1 MSPDPQNLQAGAFAQ
16 FILDY
21 EQLLTARSEIPDI
34 LDDMFSKSDAV
45 VQKYIAA
52 INRQLKSVDNAV
64 LQHAESLAGAL
75 SPRFLQQLQ
84 QAGVLAPGVFSSIQQ
99 SLERLA
105 RAAVSPEAMALS
117 TLLPESLRRLQ
128 QQISAFYASGLQG
141 HPLFSQEQ
149 VKNAALIVSL
159 TRQFSQEQAKILGQK
174 QIFLQFLQG
183 EIAAQ
188 RAISEELAKRQLQ
201 QAGAVQ
207 TPFGFVLPQTAN
219 QLRQL
224 GLLTSAAKTEAT
236 GFAAA
241 LGGAAGAILAIVA
254 AATSLRGVFS
264 FLKRLGQD
272 MFQQAVKFYDIIKN
286 ASVFLGGVSGGF
298 QEGSRHLLTLVR
310 YAREA
315 KAPLSDILD
324 SARQLAPVIAAAG
337 QGMEALPYYLD
348 VARKLAVL
356 NLGPTGGVG
365 GAIFSISE
373 MLSGDVRS
381 IQRRF
386 RINTDVIQQIA
397 REQGIT
403 MIEAL
408 DKFLTE
414 NLGITQEVV
423 QQSMET
429 IGTSFRRM
437 TDSLGFM
444 LGTAF
449 RPIAEGF
456 IMPTM
461 DVISDVSTTIGETTH
476 QLDLAG
482 VTLWDFLET
491 MLRVELSAQGILD
504 AFRDVVRLSG
514 LLSGVDLA
522 VARITGGPH
531 EGPSFGIPDFGVR
544 LRYVVGSILGE
555 VITVVVFWLRTLG
568 VALWGMASAA
578 MYATTSVQL
587 AIAELFRVPQEYLTS
602 FITVQHRRLMVLHA
616 AMTYLT
622 NLSSEASKAQK
633 QFEAWNKAYLDAL
646 RQQTE
651 IDGGG
656 PPEIEPELS
665 DELRAWIEFSR
676 DVERLQQ
683 DYRER
688 LLNLE
693 RDYNERLE
701 EEARAHQ
708 RRLEELDQD
717 HFRRRAELEQDFN
730 ERYLALLEGREGRVA
745 SILQR
750 VEIERKYA
758 LEDLQQEIEELTAEH
773 YDRLRELF
781 KDYRRSVQ
789 EAAARLD
796 AIAVVDAQRSYKERV
811 REENKRYKE
820 QLENLQRR
828 FDAEWTITSREFQR
842 RLAIA
847 REYDLKQA
855 EQLKQQFEER
865 LRQEDL
871 RWQEQRQKLNEQY
884 NERLSDLRRQYEKE
898 RTAAEK
904 YYRDRLEDMNR
915 QFTEEILRL
924 EGHLAQQYAL
934 YDRGLRQVEELL
946 EQWWKEHAHL
956 YIPPYYSEKKD
967 TSSHIPIP
975 KGAFQY
981 GGLVPSTGTY
991 LLHSGEVVIPADVVS
1006 SLRRASYTRLADLTW
1021 TGNVILNGTQLSQ
1034 EDVTLAVQKALVD
1047 AFKELAY

>member
-1 MSPDPQNLQAGAFAQ
+1 MSPDPQNMQAGAFAQ

-21 EQLLTARSEIPDI
+21 EQLLTARSEIPSI
-34 LDDMFSKSDAV
+34 LEDMFSRSDAV
-45 VQKYIAA
+45 VQKYLAA
-52 INRQLKSVDNAV
+52 INRQLKGVDNAV
-64 LQHAESLAGAL
+64 LEHAEVLAGAL

-84 QAGVLAPGVFSSIQQ
+84 QAGALAPGVFSSIQQ

-105 RAAVSPEAMALS
+105 RAAISPEAMALS

-224 GLLTSAAKTEAT
+224 GLLTSAAKTEAA
-236 GFAAA
+236 GLAGA
-241 LGGAAGAILAIVA
+241 LGGAAGAILAIVGA
-254 AATSLRGVFS
+254 AISLGGVLS

-272 MFQQAVKFYDIIKN
+272 MLQQAVKFYDIIKN
-286 ASVFLGGVSGGF
+286 ATVFLGGVSGGF
-298 QEGSRHLLTLVR
+298 QKGSRHLLTLVR
-310 YAREA
+310 YARET

-337 QGMEALPYYLD
+337 QSMAALPYYLD

-386 RINTDVIQQIA
+386 RINVDVIQQIA

-414 NLGITQEVV
+414 NLGITDEVV
-423 QQSMET
+423 RRSMET

-437 TDSLGFM
+437 TDSLGYM

-482 VTLWDFLET
+482 VTLKDYLET
-491 MLRVELSAQGILD
+491 LLDVELSAQGILD
-504 AFRDVVRLSG
+504 VFREIVELSVQLSG
-514 LLSGVDLA
+514 ADFA
-522 VARITGGPH
+522 IARFAAGQP
-531 EGPSFGIPDFGVR
+531 EGPPFGIPDFGVR
-544 LRYVVGSILGE
+544 MRYLVVSFLGKL
-555 VITVVVFWLRTLG
+555 VTGVVFWLKALG
-568 VALWGMASAA
+568 VALAGLASAA
-578 MYATTSVQL
+578 TYATVSVQVAL
-587 AIAELFRVPQEYLTS
+587 AELVRAPQETIDNLRV
-602 FITVQHRRLMVLHA
+602 VQQRWGAMLQA
-616 AMTYLT
+616 AVTYMT
-622 NLSSEASKAQK
+622 NLNSEAAKALK
-633 QFEAWNKAYLDAL
+633 QFKAWNKAYLEAL
-646 RQQTE
+646 RQQPE

-656 PPEIEPELS
+656 PPEVEPELS

-676 DVERLQQ
+676 NVERLQR
-683 DYRER
+683 DHRER
-688 LLNLE
+688 LLDLE

-701 EEARAHQ
+701 EEARTHQ
-708 RRLEELDQD
+708 RRLEDLDQD
-717 HFRRRAELEQDFN
+717 HFKRRAELEQYFN
-730 ERYLALLEGREGRVA
+730 EKYLALLEGREGRVA
-745 SILQR
+745 SLLQR

-758 LEDLQQEIEELTAEH
+758 LEDLQQEVEELTAEH
-773 YDRLRELF
+773 Y
-781 KDYRRSVQ
+781 
-789 EAAARLD
+789 
-796 AIAVVDAQRSYKERV
+796 
-811 REENKRYKE
+811 
-820 QLENLQRR
+820 
-828 FDAEWTITSREFQR
+828 
-842 RLAIA
+842 
-847 REYDLKQA
+847 
-855 EQLKQQFEER
+855 ER
-865 LRQEDL
+865 L
-871 RWQEQRQKLNEQY
+871 
-884 NERLSDLRRQYEKE
+884 
-898 RTAAEK
+898 
-904 YYRDRLEDMNR
+904 
-915 QFTEEILRL
+915 
-924 EGHLAQQYAL
+924 
-934 YDRGLRQVEELL
+934 
-946 EQWWKEHAHL
+946 
-956 YIPPYYSEKKD
+956 
-967 TSSHIPIP
+967 
-975 KGAFQY
+975 
-981 GGLVPSTGTY
+981 
-991 LLHSGEVVIPADVVS
+991 
-1006 SLRRASYTRLADLTW
+1006 
-1021 TGNVILNGTQLSQ
+1021 
-1034 EDVTLAVQKALVD
+1034 
-1047 AFKELAY
+1047 